1 MTRTHLLVKRFS
13 LLVLVSPLG
22 CGIDKDLDP
31 TQMNGSDDASGGSSS
46 DDGATS
52 TTVTTTTASDA
63 SDTDHVST
71 TDTDDGNTTVA
82 ESTGGEPVCG
92 SETAVLTT
100 QIDDMQEGVQWDPIG
115 LFVDTV
121 GIGIV
126 FGGGGD
132 GFGLDG
138 IIHIRATQEA
148 LESGEPLH
156 GGGYLR
162 EPFNAPTHPDVWYC
176 FDDSSELLPDGAVDV
191 TLTGLRRFGP
201 CPGGEPVEGSIS
213 VCFGDASCGG
223 AETVDVVI
231 GDASY
236 TEVESSSNSAS
247 GDEQLVAEFLVG
259 SGDQGTAGLLGFRA
273 TSYQQGAVS
282 MQTADLTDAYYIV
295 PLGQPD
301 EGAIY
306 CGGEGSSLTYG
317 ADGLISAE
325 LVHLSRLG
333 SCSDDGPDDGVGSFC
348 SGFGN

>member
-1 MTRTHLLVKRFS
+1 MTRTHFLVKGLS
-13 LLVLVSPLG
+13 VLVLASPLA
-22 CGIDKDLDP
+22 CGVDKDLGSQ
-31 TQMNGSDDASGGSSS
+31 QMNGSGEDSSSS
-46 DDGATS
+46 DGASS
-52 TTVTTTTASDA
+52 TTVTTSASNT
-63 SDTDHVST
+63 SDIDDSSST
-71 TDTDDGNTTVA
+71 SSEDGNTTVA

-92 SETAVLTT
+92 PETAVLTT
-100 QIDDMQEGVQWDPIG
+100 QIDDVQEGVQWEPIG

-121 GIGIV
+121 GVGLV

-148 LESGEPLH
+148 LEAGDPLH
-156 GGGYLR
+156 GSGYLR

-176 FDDSSELLPDGAVDV
+176 FADTSEFVPDGPVDV

-201 CPGGEPVEGSIS
+201 CPGGEPVDGSIS

-236 TEVESSSNSAS
+236 SETESGSNWAS
-247 GDEQLVAEFLVG
+247 GDDQLLAEFLVG

-282 MQTADLTDAYYIV
+282 MQSSDLADAFYIV

-306 CGGEGSSLTYG
+306 CGGEGSSVTYG

-325 LVHLSRLG
+325 LVHLTRLG

-348 SGFGN
+348 SGFGG